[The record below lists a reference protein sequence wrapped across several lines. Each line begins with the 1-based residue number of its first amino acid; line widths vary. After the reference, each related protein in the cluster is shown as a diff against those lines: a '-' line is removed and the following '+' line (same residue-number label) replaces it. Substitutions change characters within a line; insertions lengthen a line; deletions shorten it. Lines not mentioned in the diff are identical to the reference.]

1 MQRELKL
8 AVKERDQLL
17 KANVETKAELKL
29 RLQQVTILQQ
39 GNAAV
44 NKEINRMNEENTVLL
59 DTHLNSKNV
68 ISNFANENEYDSK
81 LIQELEE

>member
-17 KANVETKAELKL
+17 KANVETKAALKL
-29 RLQQVTILQQ
+29 RQRQVTILQQ

-68 ISNFANENEYDSK
+68 ISNFTNENEYDSK